1 MGIEIK
7 NYECLLC
14 GYTKLSL
21 AIEDNNIKI
30 KCKGGIVCALSN
42 RVSLQFS
49 SVDDFIKWKLQ
60 ADSIQ

>member
-1 MGIEIK
+1 MDIEIK
-7 NYECLLC
+7 NYACPLC

-21 AIEDNNIKI
+21 AIEDNYIKL
-30 KCKGGIVCALSN
+30 KCEGGIVCALSN
-42 RVSLQFS
+42 RVSFQFS